1 MAELTPF
8 QTVGPYFH
16 LGLRDGLPDDGQAAG
31 SGVVISGRL
40 LDGAGQGIPEGV
52 LEFWTPGWP
61 AIARVFTDPDGDY
74 RVVAARPQPRRGPDF
89 AVHAA
94 HIAVRILGRGILT
107 EYVTRLYF
115 EGDADLASDPVLLQ
129 VPAGRRTTLIAAPIT
144 SGEYRFD
151 VVVQGAGETVFFDC

>member
-1 MAELTPF
+1 VAELTPF

-16 LGLRDGLPDDGQAAG
+16 LGLRDGLPDAARPAG
-31 SGVVISGRL
+31 AGVVISGRV
-40 LDGAGQGIPEGV
+40 LDGAGHGIPEGV

-61 AIARVFTDPDGDY
+61 AIARVFTDPDGGY
-74 RVVAARPQPRRGPDF
+74 RVDVARPQPRRSPDG

-94 HIAVRILGRGILT
+94 HLAVRILGRGILT

-115 EGDADLASDPVLLQ
+115 DGDADLAADPALQQ
-129 VPAGRRTTLIAAPIT
+129 VPAGRRTTLIAVPAG

-151 VVVQGAGETVFFDC
+151 VVVQGDGETVFFDC